1 MEEHQDNQIPTG
13 PDEIGPLADAEG
25 SLKLKRKKNASEMKQ
40 LHNLELL
47 VRNEETSGFVN
58 FYLNN
63 QR

>member
-1 MEEHQDNQIPTG
+1 MEKQPLTQIPTG
-13 PDEIGPLADAEG
+13 PDEIGAVAEAEG
-25 SLKLKRKKNASEMKQ
+25 PLKLKRKKNASEMKQ

-47 VRNEETSGFVN
+47 VRNEETSGFVG